1 MEEEKKEVLV
11 IKSDK
16 EWLQYFRIRVNGVI
30 LFILMEIVVEVV
42 FNYDLWKS
50 RAITHEIAVTLEK
63 CVALMFII
71 ANIFLVLNI
80 YRIWRNIGRKLV
92 LDKTGIW
99 TKICFYEK
107 KYEWKDFLI
116 VADIGREH

>member
-42 FNYDLWKS
+42 F
-50 RAITHEIAVTLEK
+50 
-63 CVALMFII
+63 
-71 ANIFLVLNI
+71 
-80 YRIWRNIGRKLV
+80 
-92 LDKTGIW
+92 
-99 TKICFYEK
+99 
-107 KYEWKDFLI
+107 
-116 VADIGREH
+116 

>member
-50 RAITHEIAVTLEK
+50 RATTHEIAVNIPGAKYLSDLEK
-63 CVALMFII
+63 
-71 ANIFLVLNI
+71 
-80 YRIWRNIGRKLV
+80 YRAKVSIG
-92 LDKTGIW
+92 
-99 TKICFYEK
+99 
-107 KYEWKDFLI
+107 
-116 VADIGREH
+116 

>member
-30 LFILMEIVVEVV
+30 LFILLEIVVEVV

-99 TKICFYEK
+99 TKICFY
-107 KYEWKDFLI
+107 
-116 VADIGREH
+116 

>member
-80 YRIWRNIGRKLV
+80 YRIWRNQVFGLKYVFTKKSMSGKISKL
-92 LDKTGIW
+92 GNCE
-99 TKICFYEK
+99 KI
-107 KYEWKDFLI
+107 
-116 VADIGREH
+116 